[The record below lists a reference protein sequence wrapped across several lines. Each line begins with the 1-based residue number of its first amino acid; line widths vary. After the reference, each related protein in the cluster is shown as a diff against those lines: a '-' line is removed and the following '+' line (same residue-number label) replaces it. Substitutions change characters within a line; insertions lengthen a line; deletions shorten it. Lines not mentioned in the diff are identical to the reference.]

1 MSARRCGDS
10 DPRAWIVVGR
20 RVAVFPK
27 RRDSWHKYANLW
39 GAAVGRP
46 GVLKTPAIQEM
57 MRPLRESE
65 RAAAEAN
72 AADMDT
78 WLRIQAEAAIRR
90 EASKKKAR
98 KAADKNRDS

>member
-1 MSARRCGDS
+1 
-10 DPRAWIVVGR
+10 
-20 RVAVFPK
+20 
-27 RRDSWHKYANLW
+27 
-39 GAAVGRP
+39 
-46 GVLKTPAIQEM
+46 
-57 MRPLRESE
+57 MRPLRELE